1 MGVRRDSEWKAMV
14 KVMGVRRDGEWGV
27 MVKVMVVARGVAV
40 VGVRARRDGEGD
52 GGERGSD
59 GWVRATRYD
68 EWGEMVKMMVVTRGV
83 AVVG

>member
-1 MGVRRDSEWKAMV
+1 MEG
-14 KVMGVRRDGEWGV
+14 DGEGDGGEKGWGV

-40 VGVRARRDGEGD
+40 VGVRARKDGEGD